1 MGRYIQRETYLRQ
14 LMDRMGNGEV
24 KIITGPRRSGK
35 SWLLNRIF
43 KDYLLEQGV
52 AEDNIIIVSF
62 DMDDDEET
70 GDLTDRQALKSYL
83 YSRITDDTTPYYI
96 ILDEVQEVEGFEKL
110 VNGLNA
116 RDNVDVYITGSNSHF
131 LSSDIKTIFR
141 GRGDEVKVWPFSFR
155 EFCTDRTE
163 PVSELWK
170 EYYTYGGM
178 PGLLRQRTS
187 EQKVAYL
194 QRLWNKTYL
203 DDVVE
208 RHKVKNREALSALA
222 DALCSSVGSLTNPN
236 RISNVM
242 SNVQNTKIDSETVSN
257 YIGYLEEAFLFEGA
271 KRYNIKGNKYFES
284 IKKYYSVDVGLRN
297 AKLNFRQQEI
307 THIME
312 NVIYNELRM
321 RGFAVDVGVVEA
333 REMRNGKSEYIQYEI
348 DFIASNGRDKYYIQS
363 AFSLDSEEKRQ
374 QELRSLLKVDDSFQ
388 KIVITGSD
396 IAAYTDDKGIRI
408 IDVLTESDSL
418 RWHQTIA
425 GDPADWLHYWAPGG
439 PMEQGIQMLGIKSL
453 PWFAVTDS
461 TGLVVYSGPNCD
473 LASKKA
479 SELIR

>member
-1 MGRYIQRETYLRQ
+1 M
-14 LMDRMGNGEV
+14 
-24 KIITGPRRSGK
+24 
-35 SWLLNRIF
+35 LNRIF

-155 EFCTDRTE
+155 EFCTDRIE

-242 SNVQNTKIDSETVSN
+242 RSVQNTKIDSETVSN

-396 IAAYTDDKGIRI
+396 IAAYTDNKGIRFMG
-408 IDVLTESDSL
+408 LFQFLLS
-418 RWHQTIA
+418 
-425 GDPADWLHYWAPGG
+425 
-439 PMEQGIQMLGIKSL
+439 GI
-453 PWFAVTDS
+453 
-461 TGLVVYSGPNCD
+461 
-473 LASKKA
+473 
-479 SELIR
+479 

>member
-1 MGRYIQRETYLRQ
+1 MGDYIQRNTYLRK
-14 LMDRMGNGEV
+14 LADRIGNGEV

-43 KDYLLEQGV
+43 RDYLLGQGV
-52 AEDNIIIVSF
+52 EEENIIIVSF
-62 DMDDDEET
+62 DMYNEEDI
-70 GDLTDRQALKSYL
+70 GDLTDCQTLKSYL
-83 YSRITDDTTPYYI
+83 YGRIKDDTDYYV
-96 ILDEVQEVEGFEKL
+96 ILDEVQEVEGFERL

-141 GRGDEVKVWPFSFR
+141 GRGDEVKVWPFSFG
-155 EFCTDRTE
+155 EFCTDRKE

-178 PGLLRQRTS
+178 PGLLRLRTP

-208 RHKVKNREALSALA
+208 RHKVNNRQALSALA

-236 RISNVM
+236 RISNVLRT
-242 SNVQNTKIDSETVSN
+242 VQNTKINSETVSN
-257 YIGYLEEAFLFEGA
+257 YISYLEEAFLFEGA
-271 KRYNIKGNKYFES
+271 MRYNIKGNRYFES

-297 AKLNFRQQEI
+297 AKLNFRQQEV

-312 NVIYNELRM
+312 NIIYNELRM
-321 RGFAVDVGVVEA
+321 RDFAVDVGVVEA

-363 AFSLDSEEKRQ
+363 AFSLESEEKRQ
-374 QELRSLLKVDDSFQ
+374 QELRSLIKVDDSFQ
-388 KIVITGSD
+388 KIVITGDD
-396 IAAYTDDKGIRI
+396 IATYTDAKGIRF
-408 IDVLTESDSL
+408 
-418 RWHQTIA
+418 
-425 GDPADWLHYWAPGG
+425 
-439 PMEQGIQMLGIKSL
+439 MGIFQFLLNGI
-453 PWFAVTDS
+453 
-461 TGLVVYSGPNCD
+461 
-473 LASKKA
+473 
-479 SELIR
+479 

>member
-1 MGRYIQRETYLRQ
+1 MTMERYIQREAYLLQ
-14 LMDRMGNGEV
+14 LTNRMGNGEV

-43 KDYLLEQGV
+43 KDYLLSQGV

-62 DMDDDEET
+62 DMDNEEDI
-70 GDLTDRQALKSYL
+70 GNITDRQALKSYL
-83 YSRITDDTTPYYI
+83 YSRITDDASPYYV

-110 VNGLNA
+110 VNSLNA
-116 RDNVDVYITGSNSHF
+116 KDNVDVYITGSNSHF

-155 EFCTDRTE
+155 EFCTNRTE
-163 PVSELWK
+163 PVGELWK

-178 PGLLRQRTS
+178 PGLLRQHTP

-236 RISNVM
+236 RISNVLR
-242 SNVQNTKIDSETVSN
+242 NVQNTKIDPETVSN
-257 YIGYLEEAFLFEGA
+257 YISYLEEAFLFEGA

-284 IKKYYSVDVGLRN
+284 IRKYYSVDVGLRN
-297 AKLNFRQQEI
+297 AKLNFRQQEVN
-307 THIME
+307 HIME
-312 NVIYNELRM
+312 NVVYNELRM

-363 AFSLDSEEKRQ
+363 AFSLESEEKRQ
-374 QELRSLLKVDDSFQ
+374 QELRPLLKVDDSFQ
-388 KIVITGSD
+388 KIVITGND
-396 IAAYTDDKGIRI
+396 IAEYTDDKGIRFMG
-408 IDVLTESDSL
+408 LFQFLLS
-418 RWHQTIA
+418 
-425 GDPADWLHYWAPGG
+425 
-439 PMEQGIQMLGIKSL
+439 GI
-453 PWFAVTDS
+453 
-461 TGLVVYSGPNCD
+461 
-473 LASKKA
+473 
-479 SELIR
+479 

>member
-1 MGRYIQRETYLRQ
+1 MGHYIQRETYLRQ
-14 LMDRMGNGEV
+14 LTDRMGNGEV

-163 PVSELWK
+163 PINELWK

-242 SNVQNTKIDSETVSN
+242 RNVQNTKIDSETVSN

-396 IAAYTDDKGIRI
+396 IAAYTDNKGIRFMG
-408 IDVLTESDSL
+408 LFQFLLS
-418 RWHQTIA
+418 
-425 GDPADWLHYWAPGG
+425 
-439 PMEQGIQMLGIKSL
+439 GI
-453 PWFAVTDS
+453 
-461 TGLVVYSGPNCD
+461 
-473 LASKKA
+473 
-479 SELIR
+479 

>member
-1 MGRYIQRETYLRQ
+1 MERYIQRETYLRQ
-14 LMDRMGNGEV
+14 LIDRMGNGEV

-43 KDYLLEQGV
+43 KDYLLEKGV

-163 PVSELWK
+163 PVNELWK

-242 SNVQNTKIDSETVSN
+242 RSVQNTKIDSETVSN

-396 IAAYTDDKGIRI
+396 IAAYTDDKGIRFMG
-408 IDVLTESDSL
+408 LFQFLLS
-418 RWHQTIA
+418 
-425 GDPADWLHYWAPGG
+425 
-439 PMEQGIQMLGIKSL
+439 GI
-453 PWFAVTDS
+453 
-461 TGLVVYSGPNCD
+461 
-473 LASKKA
+473 
-479 SELIR
+479 